1 MERLQTQLK
10 GSQEKTKKT
19 DHLHRTRILAKRMRY
34 GVETLRA
41 VLPKERAQR
50 WHRQAAHL
58 QNAMGAERD
67 LQQALR
73 LSKRLKA
80 HATLLAFLHAVALGR
95 NHPR

>member
-1 MERLQTQLK
+1 LQTQLK
-10 GSQEKTKKT
+10 ASQKKTKKS
-19 DHLHRTRILAKRMRY
+19 DHLHRTRILAKRLRY

-41 VLPKERAQR
+41 VLPKKRAQQ
-50 WHRQAAHL
+50 WHRRAALL

-73 LSKRLKA
+73 LAKRLKA
-80 HATLLAFLHAVALGR
+80 HATLLVFLRAVALGR